1 MSEPDLTTVF
11 AGENISIDADGLRRH
26 LTLYLIA
33 LGGCYKKLLTKQAKL
48 MCREMLDYTLPVEDS
63 MGPGKGTSKAAQLH
77 GMEVVRGQI
86 EHLFKPL
93 SGATYGDIARNNDYG
108 VFSMFIQDRKRDNL
122 PIPHW
127 LEGDLS
133 GGIGDFQRFQRAFM
147 DDDQPGMLDT
157 GGPNFEY
164 ARGGEATIEMI
175 HKQNRGGPANYDT
188 RGSGDKYYI
197 GDYKRNLSNYIRS
210 AQKRVGRLKA
220 GWYTTSVLLGDN
232 WKAPS
237 WIVGNQW
244 GTGGVYDELDN
255 KTQPAITVEN
265 KRHYRMSKDP
275 GAKGFQS
282 ALNRRGYAIRNDIIR
297 TMIYRGQALQLLE
310 LARRAENADL
320 FIVTEAPF

>member
-11 AGENISIDADGLRRH
+11 AGEDIKIDADGLRRH

-33 LGGCYKKLLTKQAKL
+33 LGGSYKKLLTKQAKL
-48 MCREMLDYTLPVEDS
+48 MCREMLDYTLPVEDT

-77 GMEVVRGQI
+77 GMAVVEGQI
-86 EHLFKPL
+86 GRLFKPL
-93 SGATYGDIARNNDYG
+93 YGATYGDVARNNDYG
-108 VFSMFIQDRKRDNL
+108 VFAMFIGDRKRENL
-122 PIPHW
+122 PVPHW
-127 LEGDLS
+127 LEGEFGV
-133 GGIGDFQRFQRAFM
+133 GGFLRFQKAFM
-147 DDDQPGMLDT
+147 DDDQPGMLST

-164 ARGGEATIEMI
+164 ARGGEATIEML
-175 HKQNRGGPANYDT
+175 HKLNRGGPADYDT
-188 RGSGDKYYI
+188 RGSGEEYFI
-197 GDYKRNLSNYIRS
+197 TDYKRNLSGYIRS

-232 WKAPS
+232 WKAPA

-255 KTQPAITVEN
+255 KSEPAITIEN
-265 KRHYRMSKDP
+265 KKHYRMSKSP
-275 GAKGFQS
+275 GVKGFES
-282 ALNRRGYAIRNDIIR
+282 ALNRRGYAIRNDIVR
-297 TMIYRGQALQLLE
+297 TMIHRGQALELLE

>member
-11 AGENISIDADGLRRH
+11 PAENITIDADGLRRH

-77 GMEVVRGQI
+77 GMEVVKGQI

-93 SGATYGDIARNNDYG
+93 SGAKYGDIARNNDYG
-108 VFSMFIQDRKRDNL
+108 VFAMFIGDRKRDNL
-122 PIPHW
+122 PVPHW
-127 LEGDLS
+127 LEGDIS
-133 GGIGDFQRFQRAFM
+133 VGEFQRFQRAFI

-157 GGPNFEY
+157 GGLNFEY
-164 ARGGEATIEMI
+164 ARGGEATIEML
-175 HKQNRGGPANYDT
+175 HKQHRGGPADYDT
-188 RGSGDKYYI
+188 RGASESYFI
-197 GDYKRNLSNYIRS
+197 TDYTRNLSGYIRS

-220 GWYTTSVLLGDN
+220 GWYSTSVLLGDT
-232 WKAPS
+232 WKAPA

-265 KRHYRMSKDP
+265 KKHYRMSKSP

-297 TMIYRGQALQLLE
+297 TMIYRGQSLQLLE
-310 LARRAENADL
+310 LAKRAENADL